1 MIHNTYF
8 DMKGTMNYLF
18 LAITLVAGA
27 SFATSCGKD
36 YTEDINA
43 LDQRIAAIEKQN
55 LAEVKTQLSQLSSS
69 LNTISSTL
77 SSIQS
82 KTGELEGQINT
93 INSTIS
99 SLQTTIGTLVSTS
112 DFNAFKTAYEADKSN
127 LVNQLG
133 TINSTLGTLSNQV
146 KDAATKADLTA
157 LQTDLLDR
165 IGALSTKLDAM
176 GLKLDALEASIKSVV
191 FVPEYSDGKV
201 VVGAASNGVELTYEL
216 QPVASAKAFA
226 AAFAEGKAAAAFA
239 VKTLKTRAEGPAASV
254 TSITSPVD
262 GQIVVK
268 AAFSGLE
275 PGASVGLAIVL
286 TDANGISIQSDYA
299 VVEKEMPI
307 TVEYGGVVYNAAKMA
322 DGRVWMTDPLRFV
335 PAGKTVSSNPGDGN
349 GIWYPYTTAGV
360 AETTEAAAKARGYLY
375 DYATAFGVEEVN
387 SENYKTFEGTQ
398 GICPDGWYIPTKED
412 FFGLIG
418 NSNAT
423 FGAIKE
429 DSPYWDAEY
438 KGGRIKAMDEDGWN
452 WGFYG
457 VVNRANPSATGKY
470 LATTTSA
477 TNCSVEEY
485 VGRFS
490 MSFLMSSTANPNIT
504 ASTGNIQFAG
514 LMSTFTSSYKEG
526 RLTVAWSNYLSGY
539 TVRCI
544 RKD

>member
-1 MIHNTYF
+1 
-8 DMKGTMNYLF
+8 MKRTMNYLF

-412 FFGLIG
+412 YFGLIG

>member
-69 LNTISSTL
+69 INTISSTL

-412 FFGLIG
+412 YFGLIG

>member
-1 MIHNTYF
+1 
-8 DMKGTMNYLF
+8 MKRTMNYLF

-77 SSIQS
+77 SAIQS

-239 VKTLKTRAEGPAASV
+239 VKTLKTRAEGPATSV

-412 FFGLIG
+412 YFGLIG

>member
-8 DMKGTMNYLF
+8 DMKRTMNYLF

-412 FFGLIG
+412 YFGLIG

-457 VVNRANPSATGKY
+457 VVNRANTSATGKY

>member
-8 DMKGTMNYLF
+8 DMKRTMNYLF

-398 GICPDGWYIPTKED
+398 GICPDGWYIPTTED
-412 FFGLIG
+412 YFGLIG

>member
-1 MIHNTYF
+1 
-8 DMKGTMNYLF
+8 MKKTMNYLF

-69 LNTISSTL
+69 LNTISGTL
-77 SSIQS
+77 SSLQT
-82 KTGELEGQINT
+82 KDGELEGQINT
-93 INSTIS
+93 INTTIAG
-99 SLQTTIGTLVSTS
+99 LQTTIGTLVSAA

-127 LVNQLG
+127 VVNQLG
-133 TINSTLGTLSNQV
+133 IINSTLGTLSNQV

-157 LQTDLLDR
+157 LQTDLVDR
-165 IGALSTKLDAM
+165 IAALGTRLDAM

-201 VVGAASNGVELTYEL
+201 VIGAASNAVELVYEV
-216 QPVASAKAFA
+216 QPVASAKTFA
-226 AAFAEGKAAAAFA
+226 AAFAEGKATAAFV
-239 VKTLKTRAEGPAASV
+239 VKALKTRAEGPAATV
-254 TSITSPVD
+254 TSLTSPVD

-268 AAFSGLE
+268 ATLSGVAA
-275 PGASVGLAIVL
+275 GTSVGLALVL
-286 TDANGISIQSDYA
+286 TDGNGISIQSDYA
-299 VVEKEMPI
+299 VVEKEIPI
-307 TVEYGGVVYNAAKMA
+307 TFEYGGVVYNAAKMP

-335 PAGKTVSSNPGDGN
+335 PAGKTVSTNPGDGN
-349 GIWYPYTTAGV
+349 GIWYPYDGTGV
-360 AETTEAAAKARGYLY
+360 AETTEEAVKARGYLY

-387 SENYKTFEGTQ
+387 AENYKTFEGTQ

-412 FFGLIG
+412 YFGLIG
-418 NSNAT
+418 NSNAS

-429 DSPYWDAEY
+429 DSPFWDAEY
-438 KGGRIKAMDEDGWN
+438 KGGRIKAMDEAGWN

-457 VVNRANPSATGKY
+457 VVNRTAASATGKY
-470 LATTTSA
+470 LTTKTTAS
-477 TNCSVEEY
+477 NCSVEEY

-514 LMSTFTSSYKEG
+514 LMSTFTTSYKEG

-539 TVRCI
+539 TLRCI

>member
-8 DMKGTMNYLF
+8 DMKRTMNYLF

-239 VKTLKTRAEGPAASV
+239 VKTLKTRAEGPATSV

-360 AETTEAAAKARGYLY
+360 AENTEAAAKARGYLY

-412 FFGLIG
+412 YIGLIG

>member
-412 FFGLIG
+412 YFGLIG

>member
-1 MIHNTYF
+1 
-8 DMKGTMNYLF
+8 MKRTMNYLF

-239 VKTLKTRAEGPAASV
+239 VKTLKTRAEGPATSV

-360 AETTEAAAKARGYLY
+360 AENTEAAAKARGYLY

-412 FFGLIG
+412 YIGLIG

>member
-1 MIHNTYF
+1 MIHNTFF
-8 DMKGTMNYLF
+8 DMKRTMKYLF

-27 SFATSCGKD
+27 NFATSCGKD

-69 LNTISSTL
+69 INTISSTL

-360 AETTEAAAKARGYLY
+360 AETTEAAAKVRGYLY

-412 FFGLIG
+412 YFGLIG

>member
-1 MIHNTYF
+1 
-8 DMKGTMNYLF
+8 MKRTMNYLF

-412 FFGLIG
+412 YFGLIG

-457 VVNRANPSATGKY
+457 VVNRANSSATGKY

>member
-8 DMKGTMNYLF
+8 DMKRTMNYLF

-349 GIWYPYTTAGV
+349 GIWFPYTTAGV

-412 FFGLIG
+412 YFGLIG

>member
-8 DMKGTMNYLF
+8 DMKRTMNYLF

-412 FFGLIG
+412 YFGLIG

>member
-8 DMKGTMNYLF
+8 DMKRTMNYLF

-262 GQIVVK
+262 GQIAVK

-412 FFGLIG
+412 YFGLIG

-490 MSFLMSSTANPNIT
+490 MSFLMSSTVNPNIT

>member
-1 MIHNTYF
+1 MIHNTFF
-8 DMKGTMNYLF
+8 DMKRTMNYLF

-412 FFGLIG
+412 YFCLIG

>member
-1 MIHNTYF
+1 
-8 DMKGTMNYLF
+8 MKRTMKYLF

-412 FFGLIG
+412 YFGLIG

>member
-1 MIHNTYF
+1 
-8 DMKGTMNYLF
+8 MKGTMNYLF

>member
-8 DMKGTMNYLF
+8 DMKRTMNYLF

-254 TSITSPVD
+254 TSITSSVD

-412 FFGLIG
+412 YFGLIG

-544 RKD
+544 RRD

>member
-322 DGRVWMTDPLRFV
+322 DGRVWMTDPLRFI

-412 FFGLIG
+412 YFGLIG

>member
-398 GICPDGWYIPTKED
+398 GICPDGWYIPTTED
-412 FFGLIG
+412 YFGLIG

>member
-1 MIHNTYF
+1 MIHNTFF
-8 DMKGTMNYLF
+8 DMKRTMNYLF

-398 GICPDGWYIPTKED
+398 GICPDGWYIPTTED
-412 FFGLIG
+412 YFGLIG